1 MPDSTI
7 QGFKAVK
14 WGQLRNSAAKDIE
27 LEQQRLETI
36 TPKDPTDT
44 AQWKTYYQERVARLE
59 NESVNIAARLFWTN
73 RSEKAGMIKRYFDVL
88 DMLIK
93 GVNKEEDFHVLESMM
108 NSMVKSEAK
117 RLRREHPEFF

>member
-1 MPDSTI
+1 MPDTSL
-7 QGFKAVK
+7 QDFKKVN
-14 WGQLRNSAAKDIE
+14 WEQLRNTAAKDIE
-27 LEQQRLETI
+27 LEQQRLDAI
-36 TPKDPTDT
+36 TPKDPNDLTH
-44 AQWKTYYQERVARLE
+44 WKAYYQERVARLE

-108 NSMVKSEAK
+108 NAMVKSEAR
-117 RLRREHPEFF
+117 RLRKEHPEFF